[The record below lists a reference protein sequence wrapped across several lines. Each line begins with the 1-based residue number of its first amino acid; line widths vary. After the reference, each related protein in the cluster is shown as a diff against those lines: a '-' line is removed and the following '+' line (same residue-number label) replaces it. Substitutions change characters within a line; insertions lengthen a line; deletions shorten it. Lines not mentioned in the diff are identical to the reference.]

1 MKKINV
7 FLVTLTIIVFAATS
21 FKGMATAA
29 QVSWVNE
36 SKGRVH
42 INGGVDDGFIVG
54 ATVCFIVDFK
64 SGEKLVCGTVQ
75 SAEASKA
82 VVRVNKN
89 SAKRMRKGTEAML
102 YVEKQDTEEME
113 DKEHKE
119 KMEENQ
125 DKENIK
131 ENGPSKSMRIHDEKG
146 FW

>member
-1 MKKINV
+1 MKKITV
-7 FLVTLTIIVFAATS
+7 FFVTLTIIVFVVTF
-21 FKGMATAA
+21 FKSIVTAA

-54 ATVCFIVDFK
+54 ATVCFIIS

-82 VVRVNKN
+82 LVTVNKN
-89 SAKRMRKGTEAML
+89 AAKRMRKGTEAML
-102 YVEKQDTEEME
+102 YVEKQDKEEV
-113 DKEHKE
+113 KE
-119 KMEENQ
+119 KE

-131 ENGPSKSMRIHDEKG
+131 ENVPSKSMRIHDQKG
-146 FW
+146 F

>member
-1 MKKINV
+1 MNKRKL
-7 FLVTLTIIVFAATS
+7 FLVTQIIIVFVTIC
-21 FKGMATAA
+21 FTGMAMAA

-42 INGGVDDGFIVG
+42 INGGVDEGFFVG

-82 VVRVNKN
+82 VVKVDKN

-102 YVEKQDTEEME
+102 YVEKQDKEE
-113 DKEHKE
+113 
-119 KMEENQ
+119 
-125 DKENIK
+125 IK
-131 ENGPSKSMRIHDEKG
+131 EPPEKEAVEETAPSPSMRIRDQKAY
-146 FW
+146 

>member
-7 FLVTLTIIVFAATS
+7 FLVTLTIIILAAICFT
-21 FKGMATAA
+21 GITTAA

-54 ATVCFIVDFK
+54 ATVCFIIS

-82 VVRVNKN
+82 LVTVNKN
-89 SAKRMRKGTEAML
+89 AAKRMRKGTEAML
-102 YVEKQDTEEME
+102 YVEKE
-113 DKEHKE
+113 DKEEIK
-119 KMEENQ
+119 ENQ

-131 ENGPSKSMRIHDEKG
+131 ENVPSKSIRIHDQKG
-146 FW
+146 F

>member
-7 FLVTLTIIVFAATS
+7 FLVTLTIIILAAICFT
-21 FKGMATAA
+21 GMAMAA

-54 ATVCFIVDFK
+54 ATVCFIIS

-82 VVRVNKN
+82 VVKVNKN

-102 YVEKQDTEEME
+102 YVEKD
-113 DKEHKE
+113 DKEENKE
-119 KMEENQ
+119 NQDKDNQ
-125 DKENIK
+125 DKENME
-131 ENGPSKSMRIHDEKG
+131 ENVPSKSMRIHDKKG
-146 FW
+146 F

>member
-7 FLVTLTIIVFAATS
+7 FLVTITIIVLTTICFT
-21 FKGMATAA
+21 GMAMAA

-42 INGGVDDGFIVG
+42 INGGVDDGFFVG

-82 VVRVNKN
+82 VVKVDKN
-89 SAKRMRKGTEAML
+89 GAKRMKKGTEAML
-102 YVEKQDTEEME
+102 YVEKQDKEEIK
-113 DKEHKE
+113 DS
-119 KMEENQ
+119 Q
-125 DKENIK
+125 DKETV
-131 ENGPSKSMRIHDEKG
+131 EESAPSPSIRIHDQKG
-146 FW
+146 Y

>member
-1 MKKINV
+1 MNKIKV
-7 FLVTLTIIVFAATS
+7 FLVTQIIIVLAAICFT
-21 FKGMATAA
+21 GMAMAA

-54 ATVCFIVDFK
+54 ATVCFIIS

-82 VVRVNKN
+82 VVTVNKN

-102 YVEKQDTEEME
+102 YVEKQDKEEI
-113 DKEHKE
+113 K
-119 KMEENQ
+119 ENQ
-125 DKENIK
+125 DKENMK
-131 ENGPSKSMRIHDEKG
+131 ENVPSTSMRIHDQKG
-146 FW
+146 F

>member
-29 QVSWVNE
+29 QVSWV
-36 SKGRVH
+36 SKGKQRVH
-42 INGGVDDGFIVG
+42 INGGVDDGFIPG
-54 ATVCFIVDFK
+54 ATVCFIIG

-82 VVRVNKN
+82 VVKVNRHA
-89 SAKRMRKGTEAML
+89 SKRIRKGTEAML
-102 YVEKQDTEEME
+102 YVEKEDKEEMK

-146 FW
+146 F

>member
-7 FLVTLTIIVFAATS
+7 FLVMLTIIVFAATS

-54 ATVCFIVDFK
+54 ATVCFIIS

-89 SAKRMRKGTEAML
+89 AAKRMRKGTEAML
-102 YVEKQDTEEME
+102 YVEKEDKEEMK